1 MRNKE
6 MRDPEITRIKDNF
19 VIGPKRG
26 LKSHKLKR
34 LWAKIQF
41 WKLGINSQTWRDL
54 FANKET

>member
-1 MRNKE
+1 MRNTE

-34 LWAKIQF
+34 LWAKEEII
-41 WKLGINSQTWRDL
+41 GIVV
-54 FANKET
+54 